1 MQVLTVREGREILAL
16 PENTA
21 TKLLDRW
28 DEAAA
33 RVGHRLLAGR
43 RAFENACSHE

>member
-1 MQVLTVREGREILAL
+1 MQVLTLREDRVVLAL

-33 RVGHRLLAGR
+33 QVGQRLLAGR
-43 RAFENACSHE
+43 CAFENVCSRE